1 MLQTVEV
8 EIVDEKNWVGNLI
21 SMICFQVT
29 VFELLKNA
37 FFAISNWP

>member
-1 MLQTVEV
+1 MLQTVGV
-8 EIVDEKNWVGNLI
+8 EIVDENNWVSYLI
-21 SMICFQVT
+21 SMFCFQVT

>member
-21 SMICFQVT
+21 SMFCFQVT

>member
-8 EIVDEKNWVGNLI
+8 EIVDEKNWVANLI
-21 SMICFQVT
+21 SMFCFQVT

-37 FFAISNWP
+37 FFAISN